1 MKISLKEY
9 CERRESSL
17 KSKFDQADFKF
28 IYENKVL
35 ANSNHGQTD
44 DEYIYAPYKELF
56 WTSIRVINAYNSL
69 MHEIVDPF

>member
-35 ANSNHGQTD
+35 TNSNHGYTD
-44 DEYIYAPYKELF
+44 DVSTPYKELF
-56 WTSIRVINAYNSL
+56 WTGIRVIHTNNSP
-69 MHEIVDPF
+69 MHETADPF